1 MQMSL
6 RDVGSFGQA
15 GEVEEGSAHPQ
26 TDEEE
31 LRDELEVDE
40 ELLVAQVSLLWCLCF
55 CMSEC
60 QWQLRGFSTVVLT
73 ARRLWVRLQ
82 A

>member
-15 GEVEEGSAHPQ
+15 GEVDEGSAHPQ

-31 LRDELEVDE
+31 LGDELEVDE
-40 ELLVAQVSLLWCLCF
+40 ELLVAQVS
-55 CMSEC
+55 
-60 QWQLRGFSTVVLT
+60 VV
-73 ARRLWVRLQ
+73 AFVHVRVSV
-82 A
+82 ATERV